1 MPKIVDHEQRR
12 DEIALIACRV
22 VARYGFEQATI
33 VRIARAAGCTT
44 GMIAHYFETKQDI
57 ILAALRLILRRIEER
72 LSQAEGASGL
82 LTLLSEALP
91 IDETR
96 YIECAV
102 WMAFWGQVPSDKRL
116 KRLNGWLHREYLRLF
131 ERCLARGWSEWPRWP
146 ATTRAQV
153 LRSVVTFLNGVTAS
167 TVASRA
173 EWPAAR
179 QIEQL
184 RLQLELLHAWA
195 NGSCTHAEPRGRRRQ
210 ASG

>member
-146 ATTRAQV
+146 STTRAQV
-153 LRSVVTFLNGVTAS
+153 LRSVVTFINGVTAS
-167 TVASRA
+167 TVASRT

-195 NGSCTHAEPRGRRRQ
+195 NGSCTHAEPRGRRHL